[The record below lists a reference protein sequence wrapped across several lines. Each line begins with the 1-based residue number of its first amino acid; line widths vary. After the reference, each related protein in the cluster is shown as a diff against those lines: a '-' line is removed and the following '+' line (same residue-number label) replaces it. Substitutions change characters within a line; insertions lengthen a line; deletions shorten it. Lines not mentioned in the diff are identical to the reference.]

1 MGESIYLKTFFF
13 RMVVLYLHLI
23 LYLDMIFLALKLKWK
38 LAVKMVVAMN
48 QAIRYLPITYT
59 DIQALRKR

>member
-38 LAVKMVVAMN
+38 LAVKMVVAMD